1 MTGSMAVLEQIAR
14 PSQGEDPG
22 TGAEKNSLP
31 ALFWQDNTPWREVN
45 LWISQ
50 KKGVDGATLKS
61 LMTHLLAYAKWLEQ
75 TNTDWWDF
83 PVDRA
88 KRCLVLYRA
97 FLLREIGIQSIKPRT
112 AAARMRAI
120 VQFYRWA
127 HTHRVISPEWPMWED
142 RHIGVRVSTNFGFER
157 TILKLSTDLRI
168 RAGSTASSIALEDNL
183 VPFSV
188 DDQVAIQ
195 AYARRYGTEEL
206 QLFFSLGFRTGLR
219 LGTISDL
226 KVQTLYRATPDP
238 NMTGFMRISIGPR
251 AQPPVA
257 TKNGVNGTI
266 PLHQND
272 LDALIEHATSTGRL
286 KRAERAAPHHR
297 DLLFLTR
304 SGQPYAG
311 KAGVTEYRAM
321 EMEISRLRSRARRAL
336 FAPMYDFK
344 FHRTRATFGTN
355 TARLLLGHL
364 SVADALGLLRDL
376 MLHSD
381 IATTLKY
388 VKFIQTGDLIS
399 SLADEYTRSYLKLTD
414 AGKET

>member
-1 MTGSMAVLEQIAR
+1 MAVLERIAW
-14 PSQGEDPG
+14 PSQEEAQGPSA
-22 TGAEKNSLP
+22 AENSLP
-31 ALFWQDNTPWREVN
+31 VLFWQDNTPWREAN

-75 TNTDWWDF
+75 TNTHWWDF

-97 FLLREIGIQSIKPRT
+97 FLLREIGAQSIKPRT
-112 AAARMRAI
+112 AAARVRAI

-127 HTHRVISPEWPMWED
+127 HTHLVISPEWSMWED
-142 RHIGVRVSTNFGFER
+142 RYVGVRVSTNPGFER
-157 TILKLSTDLRI
+157 TISKLSTDLRI
-168 RAGSTASSIALEDNL
+168 RAGSTTSSIALEDNL
-183 VPFSV
+183 VPVSA
-188 DDQVAIQ
+188 DDQASIQ

-238 NMTGFMRISIGPR
+238 NMTGFMRISIGPG

-257 TKNGVNGTI
+257 TKNGVNGTV

-272 LDALIEHATSTGRL
+272 LDALLEYATSTKRL
-286 KRAERAAPHHR
+286 KRAARAESNHL

-311 KAGVTEYRAM
+311 KAGVNEYRAM
-321 EMEISRLRSRARRAL
+321 EMEISRLRCRAKGAL
-336 FAPMYDFK
+336 FAPMYNFK

-355 TARLLLGHL
+355 TARLFLKHL